1 MPVVKHNVVEAGNVQ
16 LNRYGRDRVPL
27 GTGSPEPPKE
37 GSMFHPITRHTTRR
51 ALATVSAAASLG
63 LVAACSS
70 TTATPGGSATTGGYA
85 SSAPSTAMS
94 SAASST
100 SAASMVT
107 ELKTATTSLGTIV
120 VDGKGMVL
128 YMYTKD
134 TQGTQMSACTGGCL
148 AAWPLAMADSQ
159 PTLTGITGKVTMIP
173 TAHGGKQ
180 LALNGWPLYY
190 YAKDKAAGDT
200 LGQGVG
206 SVWYVLDASGTP
218 KKA

>member
-1 MPVVKHNVVEAGNVQ
+1 MYH
-16 LNRYGRDRVPL
+16 LN
-27 GTGSPEPPKE
+27 
-37 GSMFHPITRHTTRR
+37 TRR
-51 ALATVSAAASLG
+51 RTRRVLASLAAAASLG

-70 TTATPGGSATTGGYA
+70 TTAAPGGSATTGGYA
-85 SSAPSTAMS
+85 SSAPSPAMS
-94 SAASST
+94 SDASSSS
-100 SAASMVT
+100 SASVVT

-120 VDGKGMVL
+120 TDGKGMTL

-159 PTLTGITGKVTMIP
+159 PTLTGVTGKVTMIP
-173 TAHGGKQ
+173 TANGGKQ

-190 YAKDKAAGDT
+190 FAKDKAAGDT
-200 LGQGVG
+200 MGQGVG

>member
-1 MPVVKHNVVEAGNVQ
+1 MYNAGEAGNVQ
-16 LNRYGRDRVPL
+16 VNRWGPACVPSGYRL
-27 GTGSPEPPKE
+27 ARAAQKE
-37 GSMFHPITRHTTRR
+37 GSMSDPIIRR
-51 ALATVSAAASLG
+51 RTNRRLALATLAAAASLG
-63 LVAACSS
+63 LVAGCSS
-70 TTATPGGSATTGGYA
+70 TTAAPGGYGSSA
-85 SSAPSTAMS
+85 APSTAMS
-94 SAASST
+94 SAASSAASSGT
-100 SAASMVT
+100 AASMVT

-148 AAWPLAMADSQ
+148 AAWPLAMASSM
-159 PTLTGITGKVTMIP
+159 PTLTGVTGTVTMIP
-173 TAHGGKQ
+173 TASGGKQ

>member
-1 MPVVKHNVVEAGNVQ
+1 M
-16 LNRYGRDRVPL
+16 Y
-27 GTGSPEPPKE
+27 
-37 GSMFHPITRHTTRR
+37 HPITRRTTRR
-51 ALATVSAAASLG
+51 ALATIAAAASLG

-70 TTATPGGSATTGGYA
+70 STATPAGSASTGGYA

-94 SAASST
+94 SASSSSASSSGT
-100 SAASMVT
+100 AAMVT

-120 VDGKGMVL
+120 TDGKGMVL

-148 AAWPLAMADSQ
+148 TAWPLAMASSQ
-159 PTLTGITGKVTMIP
+159 PTLTGITGTVTMIP
-173 TAHGGKQ
+173 TASGGKQ

-190 YAKDKAAGDT
+190 FAKDKAPGDT
-200 LGQGVG
+200 MGQGVG

>member
-1 MPVVKHNVVEAGNVQ
+1 
-16 LNRYGRDRVPL
+16 
-27 GTGSPEPPKE
+27 
-37 GSMFHPITRHTTRR
+37 MFHPITRRTTRR
-51 ALATVSAAASLG
+51 VLATVAAAASLG

-70 TTATPGGSATTGGYA
+70 TSATPGGSATTGGYA
-85 SSAPSTAMS
+85 SSAPSTAKS
-94 SAASST
+94 SAASS
-100 SAASMVT
+100 AASSGPAASLVT

-134 TQGTQMSACTGGCL
+134 TQGAQMSACTGACL
-148 AAWPLAMADSQ
+148 TAWPLAMADSQ
-159 PTLTGITGKVTMIP
+159 PTLNGITGTVTMIP
-173 TAHGGKQ
+173 TANGGKQ

>member
-1 MPVVKHNVVEAGNVQ
+1 MS
-16 LNRYGRDRVPL
+16 D
-27 GTGSPEPPKE
+27 
-37 GSMFHPITRHTTRR
+37 PITRRLTTAPRVLA
-51 ALATVSAAASLG
+51 ALAVTATLG
-63 LVAACSS
+63 LVAGCSS
-70 TTATPGGSATTGGYA
+70 TTATPGSTATSMSTAYSAPSPAAGSRSSATTSS
-85 SSAPSTAMS
+85 SSASNT
-94 SAASST
+94 
-100 SAASMVT
+100 VT

-134 TQGTQMSACTGGCL
+134 TQGTQASACAAGCA
-148 AAWPLAMADSQ
+148 AAWPAALADSM
-159 PTLTGITGKVTMIP
+159 PTLTGITGTVTMIP
-173 TAHGGKQ
+173 ATGGAKQ

>member
-1 MPVVKHNVVEAGNVQ
+1 M
-16 LNRYGRDRVPL
+16 
-27 GTGSPEPPKE
+27 S
-37 GSMFHPITRHTTRR
+37 HPITRRISRR
-51 ALATVSAAASLG
+51 ALATIAAAASLG

-70 TTATPGGSATTGGYA
+70 TTATPGGSASTGGNATSA

-94 SAASST
+94 SAASSAASSG
-100 SAASMVT
+100 SAAAMVT

-148 AAWPLAMADSQ
+148 AAWPLAMATST
-159 PTLTGITGKVTMIP
+159 PTLTGVTGTVTMIP
-173 TAHGGKQ
+173 TASGGKQ